1 VIKSDVI
8 MGDVIKLR
16 TERKR
21 AKRRSAAKTAAAN
34 RLLHGRSK
42 SAREIERARV
52 ARMNRNLDGLRIET
66 DEKR

>member
-21 AKRRSAAKTAAAN
+21 AKRRSAAETAAAN

-42 SAREIERARV
+42 SAREIERERV
-52 ARMNRNLDGLRIET
+52 ARMNRSLDGLRIET
-66 DEKR
+66 GEKR

>member
-1 VIKSDVI
+1 

-21 AKRRSAAKTAAAN
+21 AKRRAAAETAAAN

-42 SAREIERARV
+42 ATREVERAR
-52 ARMNRNLDGLRIET
+52 AAKMNRDLDGLRIET